1 VAGPLASVERKLI
14 NAILD
19 RIRSR
24 REEASTLP
32 VDQHPHPPV
41 AVSPAK
47 LREALF
53 SDFEPVRE
61 LKRRWGLIPD
71 SFENWERLWL
81 RNPALQ
87 ETPFAPP
94 IGWVLEAEG
103 RPVGYLGNVPSLYRY
118 GSRTLTAVTGH
129 GFVVEP
135 AHRAVSLTLMAAFFR
150 QKPVDLYL
158 TTTAIAVVGKIARVF
173 KSDSLPQPDYEK
185 VLFWVLRPRP
195 FAQYVMEK
203 LQLRPAYSAAG
214 SVLASLAI
222 GADKTFRRRWPRRRG
237 TPLAVK
243 EILVAEIGEDFQ
255 SLWAKKLMEGPRLLA
270 DRSPATLRWH
280 FQTPGDCGTTS
291 VLSCYRGREL
301 VGYAVIRDD
310 PSDTAGLR
318 RSIIAD
324 MLVERDAPE
333 ILTALF
339 VAAYDHAK
347 DAGSHILE
355 VLGFPES
362 VRRVCLEWNPY
373 SRKYPAC
380 PFFYK
385 AADPVLHRELANSV
399 MWYASPFD
407 GDTTLMPLLA
417 EPDGQKVAIERKT
430 SSKLPADDR
439 TGTP

>member
-1 VAGPLASVERKLI
+1 LPSVERKLI
-14 NAILD
+14 NAILA

-24 REEASTLP
+24 REEASALP
-32 VDQHPHPPV
+32 VDPLPHPPV
-41 AVSPAK
+41 AVSPAR

-81 RNPALQ
+81 HNPALQ
-87 ETPFAPP
+87 HAQFTPP

-103 RPVGYLGNVPSLYRY
+103 RPVGYLGNVASLYRY
-118 GSRTLTAVTGH
+118 GDRTLTAVTGH

-158 TTTAIAVVGKIARVF
+158 TTTAIAPVGKIARVF

-185 VLFWVLRPRP
+185 VLFWVLRPLP

-203 LQLRPAYSAAG
+203 LHLRPAYSAVG
-214 SVLASLAI
+214 SALASAAI
-222 GADKTFRRRWPRRRG
+222 AADKTLRRRWPRRRA
-237 TPLAVK
+237 TSLTVK
-243 EILVAEIGEDFQ
+243 KIIVSEIGDDFQ
-255 SLWAKKLMEGPRLLA
+255 SLWARKLAEGTRLLA
-270 DRSPATLRWH
+270 DRNPATLRWH
-280 FQTPGDCGTTS
+280 FQTPGDDGTTC
-291 VLSCYRGREL
+291 VLSCYRHQEL
-301 VGYAVIRDD
+301 VGYAVVRDD
-310 PSDTAGLR
+310 PIDTQALR
-318 RSIIAD
+318 RSVVAD
-324 MLVERDAPE
+324 MLVEHDAPE
-333 ILTALF
+333 ILTVLF
-339 VAAYDHAK
+339 IAAYNHAK
-347 DAGSHILE
+347 NAGSHILE

-362 VRRVCLEWNPY
+362 VRRACVEWNPY

-399 MWYASPFD
+399 AWYASPFD

-417 EPDGQKVAIERKT
+417 EAGSQKLTIERKT
-430 SSKLPADDR
+430 SSQLPAEDR
-439 TGTP
+439 TRSR